1 MKFYHKAQVHV
12 SESKTFVQ
20 SKIIPAVQIG
30 RERERERER
39 VPAAV
44 WEINGWDEGL
54 SESVLISS

>member
-30 RERERERER
+30 RERERESTGGGVGNQRL
-39 VPAAV
+39 
-44 WEINGWDEGL
+44 G
-54 SESVLISS
+54 

>member
-30 RERERERER
+30 RERERER

-44 WEINGWDEGL
+44 WEINGWDDGL

>member
-30 RERERERER
+30 RERERERESTGGGVGNQR
-39 VPAAV
+39 L
-44 WEINGWDEGL
+44 G
-54 SESVLISS
+54 

>member
-30 RERERERER
+30 REREREREYR
-39 VPAAV
+39 RRCGKSTAGMKGCL
-44 WEINGWDEGL
+44 NRF
-54 SESVLISS
+54 